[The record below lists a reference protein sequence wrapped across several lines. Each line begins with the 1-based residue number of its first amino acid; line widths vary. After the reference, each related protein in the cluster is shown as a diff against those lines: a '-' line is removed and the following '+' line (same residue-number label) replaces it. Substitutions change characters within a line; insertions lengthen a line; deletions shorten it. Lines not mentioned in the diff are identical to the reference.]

1 MIKMNRNLAIKVTN
15 LGKRYKIG
23 EKESYLTLRDSIVN
37 LIFNSRLKKS
47 FWALKGINFQVKK
60 GEIFGII
67 GPNGAGKSTIL
78 KLLSRITDPTSGEI
92 LIRGKLSSLLELGA
106 GFNSELTGRENIF
119 LNGVILGMK
128 RREIRQKFN
137 QMVEFSGISQ
147 FIDTPAKYYSSGMF
161 IRLGLAVALQVDFD
175 ILVIDEVLSV
185 VDRQFQEQV
194 FELLRQMRL
203 QGKTIIIVS
212 HNLNLIKKYCQRVM
226 VLEKGRIKAVG
237 NAGTIIK
244 KYKEKRS

>member
-1 MIKMNRNLAIKVTN
+1 MNKNLAIQVTN
-15 LGKRYKIG
+15 LGKKYKIG
-23 EKESYLTLRDSIVN
+23 EKESYLTLRDSLTG
-37 LIFNSRLKKS
+37 LIFRNNLKKD
-47 FWALKGINFQVKK
+47 FWALKEVSFQVKR

-137 QMVEFSGISQ
+137 KIVEFSGISK
-147 FIDTPAKYYSSGMF
+147 FIDTPAKYYSNGMF
-161 IRLGLAVALQVDFD
+161 IRLGLAVALHVEFD

-185 VDRQFQEQV
+185 VDQQFQEQV
-194 FELLRQMRL
+194 FAWLKKLKQK
-203 QGKTIIIVS
+203 GKTIIIVS
-212 HNLNLIKKYCQRVM
+212 HNLPLINRYCQRVM
-226 VLEKGRIKAVG
+226 VLEKGRVKVIESA
-237 NAGTIIK
+237 K
-244 KYKEKRS
+244 KNL

>member
-1 MIKMNRNLAIKVTN
+1 MNKNLAIQVTN
-15 LGKRYKIG
+15 LGKKYKIG
-23 EKESYLTLRDSIVN
+23 EKESYLTLRDALSG
-37 LIFNSRLKKS
+37 LIFRNNLRKD
-47 FWALKGINFQVKK
+47 FWALKEVSFQVKR

-128 RREIRQKFN
+128 RREIKQKFK
-137 QMVEFSGISQ
+137 QIVKFSGIAK
-147 FIDTPAKYYSSGMF
+147 FIDTPAKYYSNGMF
-161 IRLGLAVALQVDFD
+161 IRLGLAVALQVEFD

-194 FELLRQMRL
+194 FKFLQQIRQ

-212 HNLNLIKKYCQRVM
+212 HNLPLIKKYCQRVM
-226 VLEKGRIKAVG
+226 VLEKGRVSQYGIS
-237 NAGTIIK
+237 
-244 KYKEKRS
+244 Y

>member
-1 MIKMNRNLAIKVTN
+1 MNKNLAIQVTN
-15 LGKRYKIG
+15 LGKEYKIG
-23 EKESYLTLRDSIVN
+23 EKESYLTVREALIN
-37 LIFNSRLKKS
+37 LFLGSRMKKS
-47 FWALKGINFQVKK
+47 FWALKGVSFQVKK

-67 GPNGAGKSTIL
+67 GPNGAGKSTVL

-137 QMVEFSGISQ
+137 KIVEFSGIAK
-147 FIDTPAKYYSSGMF
+147 FIDTPAKYYSNGMF
-161 IRLGLAVALQVDFD
+161 IRLGLAVALQVEFD

-185 VDRQFQEQV
+185 VDKQFQEQV

-226 VLEKGRIKAVG
+226 VLEKGRV
-237 NAGTIIK
+237 K
-244 KYKEKRS
+244 KGKRS

>member
-1 MIKMNRNLAIKVTN
+1 MNKNIAVQVTN
-15 LGKRYKIG
+15 LGKKYKIG
-23 EKESYLTLRDSIVN
+23 EKESYLTLRDALSG
-37 LIFNSRLKKS
+37 LIFRNNLKKD
-47 FWALKGINFQVKK
+47 FWALKGVSFQVKK

-67 GPNGAGKSTIL
+67 GPNGAGKSTLL

-128 RREIRQKFN
+128 RWEIRKKFN
-137 QMVEFSGISQ
+137 KIVKFSGIAK

-161 IRLGLAVALQVDFD
+161 IRLGLAIALQVEFD

-185 VDRQFQEQV
+185 VDQQFQEQV
-194 FELLRQMRL
+194 FAWLKKLKQK
-203 QGKTIIIVS
+203 GKTIIIVS
-212 HNLNLIKKYCQRVM
+212 HNLFLIKKYCQRVM
-226 VLEKGRIKAVG
+226 VLEKGRMK
-237 NAGTIIK
+237 
-244 KYKEKRS
+244 KEKRP

>member
-1 MIKMNRNLAIKVTN
+1 MNKNIAVQVTN
-15 LGKRYKIG
+15 LGKKYKIG
-23 EKESYLTLRDSIVN
+23 EKESYLTLRDALSG
-37 LIFNSRLKKS
+37 LIFRNNLKKD
-47 FWALKGINFQVKK
+47 FWALKGVSFQVKK

-67 GPNGAGKSTIL
+67 GPNGAGKSTLL

-128 RREIRQKFN
+128 RREIRKKFN
-137 QMVEFSGISQ
+137 KIVKFSGIAK

-161 IRLGLAVALQVDFD
+161 IRLGLAIALQVEFD

-185 VDRQFQEQV
+185 VDQQFQEQV
-194 FELLRQMRL
+194 FAWLKKLKQK
-203 QGKTIIIVS
+203 GKTIIIVS
-212 HNLNLIKKYCQRVM
+212 HNLFLIKKYCQRVM
-226 VLEKGRIKAVG
+226 VLEKGRMK
-237 NAGTIIK
+237 
-244 KYKEKRS
+244 KEKRP